1 MRKIIRNIAN
11 SLREKYILLPSLYG
25 KSDIDNIGVCVRGM
39 GVGLFFLLTLSSCSD
54 DGPTNHADLAA
65 ETAKAYYDQLI
76 NGDIASFVDGTVMH
90 VEVVPTYRE
99 QLETNMKMFIGQQER
114 DHKGIKSVK
123 KVKGALT
130 CLTSENGEPKD
141 TSKLTANAFLIF
153 NYGDNTSE
161 EVVVPM
167 VRVNGTWMM
176 R

>member
-1 MRKIIRNIAN
+1 MRKTIRNIAN

-25 KSDIDNIGVCVRGM
+25 KSDVDNIGVCVRGM
-39 GVGLFFLLTLSSCSD
+39 GVGLLLLLLSSCSD

-65 ETAKAYYDQLI
+65 ETAKAYYDQLT

-130 CLTSENGEPKD
+130 CPTNENGEPKD